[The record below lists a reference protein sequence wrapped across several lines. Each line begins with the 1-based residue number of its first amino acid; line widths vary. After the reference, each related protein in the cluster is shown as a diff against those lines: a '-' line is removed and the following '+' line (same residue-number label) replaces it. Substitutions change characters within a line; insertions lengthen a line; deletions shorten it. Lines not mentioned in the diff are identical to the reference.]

1 MSGFSTYV
9 SKARQLL
16 EDAQVEAFGEDRLSQ
31 VVRTG
36 RRNHRGVQAAADT
49 ALKDSAARAERCG
62 ELKQLRT
69 VLQYDGW
76 LASEQVRQQARAQL
90 RRAVQAAVDEEQI
103 WRLPGAQGFG
113 EGRIDSSW
121 SGRYQDM
128 VRRVEAEH
136 SARADAAEQRWRAT
150 RQCAAEQRK
159 QAFDAEEERK
169 RAPSPSAMCAAA
181 CVRA

>member
-62 ELKQLRT
+62 ELKPLRT

-136 SARADAAEQRWRAT
+136 SARADAAEQRWRAV

>member
-1 MSGFSTYV
+1 MRGFSTFRN
-9 SKARQLL
+9 SEARQLL
-16 EDAQVEAFGEDRLSQ
+16 EDAQYDAVGERRTPQ

-36 RRNHRGVQAAADT
+36 RRNHRRVQAAADR

-62 ELKQLRT
+62 QLNQLRA

-90 RRAVQAAVDEEQI
+90 RRAVQAAAWEEQLL
-103 WRLPGAQGFG
+103 RRPGAQGWG
-113 EGRIDSSW
+113 RGRIDSSW
-121 SGRYQDM
+121 SGAYEDM

-136 SARADAAEQRWRAT
+136 SARARAAEQRWRAT
-150 RQCAAEQRK
+150 RQCTAEERK

-169 RAPSPSAMCAAA
+169 RASSAGCAAA